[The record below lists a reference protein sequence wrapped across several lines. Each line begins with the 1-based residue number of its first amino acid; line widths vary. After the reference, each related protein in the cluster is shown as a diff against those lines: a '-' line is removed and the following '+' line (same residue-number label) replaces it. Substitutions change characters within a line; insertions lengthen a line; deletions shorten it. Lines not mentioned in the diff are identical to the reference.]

1 MMKFPNFGKKEYL
14 VPQIAPVPPENSV
27 DQNGTYINEA
37 KRQFQVKIIDT
48 GKMEDLALAIGTLEI
63 AKDVIK
69 QTMSA
74 WHMKDAQRKAILV
87 PRSNGHG

>member
-1 MMKFPNFGKKEYL
+1 MKFPSFGKKEYSA
-14 VPQIAPVPPENSV
+14 PQIAPVPEENTT

-37 KRQFQVKIIDT
+37 KRQFQVKIVDT
-48 GKMEDLALAIGTLEI
+48 GKMEDLALALGTLEI

>member
-1 MMKFPNFGKKEYL
+1 MKFPNFGKKEYS
-14 VPQIAPVPPENSV
+14 VPQIAPIPAENSV

-74 WHMKDAQRKAILV
+74 WHMKDAQRKAVLI

>member
-1 MMKFPNFGKKEYL
+1 MKFPSFGKKEYA
-14 VPQIAPVPPENSV
+14 VPQVAKVPEENST

-74 WHMKDAQRKAILV
+74 WHMKDAQRKAILI